1 MRLVLAICGYSG
13 SGKTTLIETLLPWL
27 AEQGLRVGV
36 LKHDTHRLTLDPAG
50 KDTARFFAAGAAA
63 VCAHDPTQHFVR
75 VREAGPIPLTDVLV
89 GLPLDLD
96 FVLVEG
102 HKDSPLPKIV
112 LEHPEPQP
120 EIVGPEVLATLP
132 WSGDRTRLA
141 KEHITKWLQQAWKQ
155 RPLGAAVFFGGQTR
169 SDSSKTQSSAE
180 LGAALATLTG
190 RLAPIADRIIVVG
203 NAPPPQPLEAPL
215 AVLPDVPELE
225 GPLSGLLGLLRFD
238 PERAWLCI
246 ACDQTTF
253 AKASARW
260 LVSQRRP
267 GAWAVLPIING
278 HREPFGAIYEPTLLP
293 ALERAV
299 AGGKRAL
306 HRVVKQSPLAT
317 PHVPVELLK
326 GWHNAST
333 S

>member
-13 SGKTTLIETLLPWL
+13 SGKTTLIELLLPWL

-75 VREAGPIPLTDVLV
+75 VREAGSIPLTDVLV

-120 EIVGPEVLATLP
+120 KIVGPEVLATLP
-132 WSGDRTRLA
+132 WSADRTRLA
-141 KEHITKWLQQAWKQ
+141 KEHITAWLEQAWQQ
-155 RPLGAAVFFGGQTR
+155 RPLGAAVFFGGQAR
-169 SDSSKTQSSAE
+169 SGASKRQNDEE
-180 LGAALATLTG
+180 LGTALATLTD
-190 RLAPIADRIIVVG
+190 RLARIADRIIVVG
-203 NAPPPQPLEAPL
+203 NAPPPQLLDGPL

-238 PERAWLCI
+238 PERAWLCL

-253 AKASARW
+253 AEEHAHW
-260 LVSQRRP
+260 LVAQRCP
-267 GAWAVLPIING
+267 GAWAVLPIINE
-278 HREPFGAIYEPTLLP
+278 HREPFGAIYEPALLP

-317 PHVPVELLK
+317 PIVPAELLE
-326 GWHNAST
+326 GWHNYSAS
-333 S
+333 